1 MARLNLEDIQQEVN
15 ATAWHLCSVDY
26 VNLDT
31 EMEFD
36 CPEKHKVFTTLKK
49 WRRKPFCPVCEENLE
64 KKEIRDNIPRKEKG
78 VIRVL
83 ALDDSTST
91 TGWCVFDDS
100 VLVGFG
106 KISMN
111 NQDVIK
117 RMSGMRQW
125 MLSAIHNWKPDVV
138 GVEDIQLQ
146 KGPNGNVSV
155 FKVLAQLQGVLL
167 VTLAEEKMDAV
178 IVHTA
183 TWRSHCNFT
192 TRTRADQKREAQKLV
207 YGWYGEE
214 VTQDEADA
222 ICMGRY
228 LADKY
233 IKNNF
238 LLSWGEE

>member
-1 MARLNLEDIQQEVN
+1 MIIYQ
-15 ATAWHLCSVDY
+15 
-26 VNLDT
+26 
-31 EMEFD
+31 
-36 CPEKHKVFTTLKK
+36 
-49 WRRKPFCPVCEENLE
+49 E
-64 KKEIRDNIPRKEKG
+64 KKKG

-146 KGPNGNVSV
+146 RRDRTVMSV

-167 VTLAEEKMDAV
+167 VTLAEEDGRSNSTYCDLALSLQLYHKNTRGPKTRSAKTSV
-178 IVHTA
+178 WLV
-183 TWRSHCNFT
+183 WRRSHP
-192 TRTRADQKREAQKLV
+192 
-207 YGWYGEE
+207 G
-214 VTQDEADA
+214 
-222 ICMGRY
+222 
-228 LADKY
+228 
-233 IKNNF
+233 
-238 LLSWGEE
+238 